1 MTDEIKHLRNQLKI
15 ISKDNEKL
23 TFENQELKIHDTFL
37 VQRLDRWA
45 DKNFDLRLKIRDL
58 EQELQ
63 SLKPNFLKENDNAG
77 SSQKKN

>member
-77 SSQKKN
+77 SSQEKN